1 MAYSITKD
9 DYFDLEQPMK
19 SEELYNI
26 IEVPIAPF
34 AESEDAEDVYTSD
47 EEISIEAGETKE
59 LICEYNSIP
68 VIDAAAEIVAP
79 GTITIIGDPDYYA
92 WGAKI
97 TVKNNGGTAGTFT
110 LTISGKPL
118 NVIGEETITAENAAS
133 IAESGRLKYEVKG
146 NHLIQDRLVAQ
157 SIADGL
163 LASYSVPRKDC
174 TLNWRGNPALVLNDE
189 IESVIYKD
197 DFITTT
203 DIFRIYKQK
212 FDFDGTLKGSTEGR
226 KVTV

>member
-26 IEVPIAPF
+26 IEVPISPF
-34 AESEDAEDVYTSD
+34 AESEEDEDVYKSD
-47 EEISIEAGETKE
+47 KEISIEAGETKE
-59 LICEYNSIP
+59 LICEYKSIP
-68 VIDAAAEIVAP
+68 VIDAAAKIVAP
-79 GTITIIGDPDYYA
+79 GTITITASDYYA

-97 TVKNNGGTAGTFT
+97 TVVNSGGTAGTFT

-189 IESVIYKD
+189 IEAVIYKD
-197 DFITTT
+197 DLITVT
-203 DIFRIYKQK
+203 DIFRIYKQN
-212 FDFDGTLKGSTEGR
+212 FSFDGTLKGSTEGR
-226 KVTV
+226 KVV

>member
-26 IEVPIAPF
+26 IEVPISPF
-34 AESEDAEDVYTSD
+34 AEAEDDEDVYTSD

-59 LICEYNSIP
+59 LICEFNSIP
-68 VIDAAAEIVAP
+68 VINAAVNFGASLPA
-79 GTITIIGDPDYYA
+79 ITETGESIFA

-97 TVKNNGGTAGTFT
+97 MVTNSGGVSGTFT
-110 LTISGKPL
+110 ITITGKPL
-118 NVIGEETITAENAAS
+118 NVVGEETITAESAAS
-133 IAESGRLKYEVKG
+133 IAECGRLKYEVKG
-146 NHLIQDRLVAQ
+146 NHLIQDRLIAQ

-189 IESVIYKD
+189 IEAVIYKD
-197 DFITTT
+197 DLITVT
-203 DIFRIYKQK
+203 DIFRTYKQK
-212 FDFDGTLKGSTEGR
+212 FDFDGTLRSSTEAR
-226 KVTV
+226 KVV

>member
-26 IEVPIAPF
+26 IEVPISPF
-34 AESEDAEDVYTSD
+34 AESEEDEDVYTSE
-47 EEISIEAGETKE
+47 EEISIEARETKE

-68 VIDAAAEIVAP
+68 VIDALAD
-79 GTITIIGDPDYYA
+79 ITPSSGDIDIDFVDYYA
-92 WGAKI
+92 WGARVTI
-97 TVKNNGGTAGTFT
+97 TNGGGIAGTFT

-189 IESVIYKD
+189 IEAVIYKD
-197 DFITTT
+197 DLITVT

-212 FDFDGTLKGSTEGR
+212 FDFNGTLKGSTEAR
-226 KVTV
+226 KVA